1 MKKQLCSHP
10 SSCQEEMSVCRENRI
25 GETKIK
31 DYQQRPGIVAWS
43 YFVFIVSV
51 WGKGFDL
58 IDPSFYYEAN
68 YYLCCHYHIYHFIH
82 IMSVV
87 TESCGKSKRCF
98 FIFPTHRQHWHL
110 KIDWTRCA
118 AINNFYNA

>member
-1 MKKQLCSHP
+1 
-10 SSCQEEMSVCRENRI
+10 MSVCRENRI

-43 YFVFIVSV
+43 CFVFIVSV

-58 IDPSFYYEAN
+58 IDPSFYYEAIDIITFIF
-68 YYLCCHYHIYHFIH
+68 HYHFIH

-87 TESCGKSKRCF
+87 TESCGK
-98 FIFPTHRQHWHL
+98 
-110 KIDWTRCA
+110 
-118 AINNFYNA
+118 